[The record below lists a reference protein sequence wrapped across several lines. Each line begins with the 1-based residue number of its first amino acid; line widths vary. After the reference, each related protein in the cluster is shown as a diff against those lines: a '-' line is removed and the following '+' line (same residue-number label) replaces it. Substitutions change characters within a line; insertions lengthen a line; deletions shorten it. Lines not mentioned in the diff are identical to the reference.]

1 MKYSRECSGCS
12 HDTCSV
18 ITGMLRRS
26 LYSMPDAARSTFTLF
41 CFSFDFSAMLCLTLS
56 TRLLLNITVINQ
68 SLRAIRKRDVQLLWF
83 RNYPFP
89 GHLRWRGNDKLFAN
103 GFAPIFPDT
112 CYHLTHYWLAAVDIP
127 VASDNPVHYADAIR
141 YNARTPLQGSL
152 LPLTRLV
159 WA

>member
-89 GHLRWRGNDKLFAN
+89 AISAGEVMISCLLIKGPLLSTTSLPSSLIKAWMSGVLPHLVMQRLNILCPPFYGRGN
-103 GFAPIFPDT
+103 
-112 CYHLTHYWLAAVDIP
+112 
-127 VASDNPVHYADAIR
+127 
-141 YNARTPLQGSL
+141 YNTLKYSNI
-152 LPLTRLV
+152 
-159 WA
+159 